1 MNYRGDTTTEV
12 VTHAYGAEAGQ
23 IAQRANHTVRNVGL
37 VYIDARGVTR
47 RAILKSVGKAAVRGR
62 MNDGREVILGSDESV
77 DEWTLVS
84 KNDCPPDTLPQK
96 TRRS

>member
-1 MNYRGDTTTEV
+1 

-23 IAQRANHTVRNVGL
+23 IAHRANHAVRNVGL

-62 MNDGREVILGSDESV
+62 MNDGREVILGSDETV
-77 DEWTLVS
+77 DQWTLVS
-84 KNDCPPDTLPQK
+84 KEPDISTDHK
-96 TRRS
+96 HSDSNHTAEKDHKF